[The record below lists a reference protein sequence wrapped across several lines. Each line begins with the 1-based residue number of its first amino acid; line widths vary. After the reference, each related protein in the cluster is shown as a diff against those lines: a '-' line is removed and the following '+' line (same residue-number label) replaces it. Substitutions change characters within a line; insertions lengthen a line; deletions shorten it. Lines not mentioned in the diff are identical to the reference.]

1 MKGHANYSLRAPR
14 TMNDAFG
21 PYTSRNFQEHS
32 SLPAWYWALFIVIV
46 LVFLV
51 TLSAFK

>member
-21 PYTSRNFQEHS
+21 PYTSRDFQEHP
-32 SLPAWYWALFIVIV
+32 SLPLWWWAIVIV
-46 LVFLV
+46 MFLIFLV
-51 TLSAFK
+51 TLSAMK